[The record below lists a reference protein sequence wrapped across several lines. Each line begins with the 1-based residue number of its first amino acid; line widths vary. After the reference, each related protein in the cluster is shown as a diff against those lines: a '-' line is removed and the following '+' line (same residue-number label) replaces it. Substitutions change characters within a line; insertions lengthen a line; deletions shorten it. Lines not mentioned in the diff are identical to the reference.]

1 MALLWKENEAMK
13 ITNDQMQAYLD
24 SVRDQL
30 EGSGLTRHEIELV
43 VKAIEEDPDT
53 PSSSEVVEF
62 VKSQEEFKLILQE
75 LFRRAAAKD
84 TDGTDT
90 NTNQ

>member
-1 MALLWKENEAMK
+1 MS
-13 ITNDQMQAYLD
+13 ITHNQMQAYLD

-53 PSSSEVVEF
+53 PTCPEF
-62 VKSQEEFKLILQE
+62 VKFVKEQEEFKLILQE
-75 LFRRAAAKD
+75 LFRRAATKD
-84 TDGTDT
+84 TNGTNKDT
-90 NTNQ
+90 K